1 MIIHPN
7 TPESLKVASRVRS
20 IALADPEA
28 RLVITHDTDGYL
40 VRFWV
45 PGDACLC
52 FVARD
57 WLALHDMWM
66 TRGEE

>member
-28 RLVITHDTDGYL
+28 KLVLIRDTDGYL
-40 VRFWV
+40 VRLWT
-45 PGDACLC
+45 PGDDYLC

-66 TRGEE
+66 TRGSE